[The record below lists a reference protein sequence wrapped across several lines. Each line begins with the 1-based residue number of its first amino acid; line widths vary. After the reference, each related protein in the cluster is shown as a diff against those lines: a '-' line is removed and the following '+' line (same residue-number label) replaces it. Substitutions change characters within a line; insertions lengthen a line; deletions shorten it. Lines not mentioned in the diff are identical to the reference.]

1 MTGVEYTGLGI
12 KSVGLAVGLHVD
24 VGLSGILNPDDL
36 RALLARLLLR
46 ALSLLKQKVKK
57 MFFKNEQTK
66 FSSVSIILLR
76 IGSMSDGTQ
85 SITSLQVS
93 VLSLNYVCASW
104 DVQGASAPCRCSCG
118 EICLHSSDWAVL

>member
-57 MFFKNEQTK
+57 INK
-66 FSSVSIILLR
+66 
-76 IGSMSDGTQ
+76 
-85 SITSLQVS
+85 
-93 VLSLNYVCASW
+93 
-104 DVQGASAPCRCSCG
+104 
-118 EICLHSSDWAVL
+118 